1 MILEKEVQ
9 ELRGKKVCI
18 SSWRCD
24 IYVPFVS
31 QLSITESM
39 RRRDGLVE
47 QKAGL
52 VSSNETLEK
61 EITVSST
68 VF

>member
-1 MILEKEVQ
+1 
-9 ELRGKKVCI
+9 
-18 SSWRCD
+18 
-24 IYVPFVS
+24 
-31 QLSITESM
+31 M

-61 EITVSST
+61 EIAVSST
-68 VF
+68 IAANSVVIYSPMVGHRTKD

>member
-1 MILEKEVQ
+1 
-9 ELRGKKVCI
+9 
-18 SSWRCD
+18 
-24 IYVPFVS
+24 
-31 QLSITESM
+31 M

-61 EITVSST
+61 EIAVSST
-68 VF
+68 VFSSKYHIVYFQLIGHYSKD